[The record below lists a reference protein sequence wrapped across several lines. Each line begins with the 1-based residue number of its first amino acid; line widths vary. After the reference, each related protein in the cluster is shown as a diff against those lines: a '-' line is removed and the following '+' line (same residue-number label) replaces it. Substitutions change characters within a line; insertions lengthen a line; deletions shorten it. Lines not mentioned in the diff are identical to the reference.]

1 MARIRRVLV
10 PGLTDSGE
18 ELIGLRDLAREMK
31 TLKRLEVL
39 PYHTLGLFKWEKL
52 GVKYPLEGVPT
63 PTAEDI
69 ARAEKILEVE
79 KYNNK

>member
-1 MARIRRVLV
+1 
-10 PGLTDSGE
+10 
-18 ELIGLRDLAREMK
+18 MK

-63 PTAEDI
+63 PTAEDV